1 MKAILLPIL
10 MYHKV
15 SNDEAKG
22 NYIVSIEA
30 FEDQMRYLSENGFK
44 TVVPE
49 EIRYLNEKPTHK
61 LIMITFDDGFETDYT
76 RAYPILKK
84 YGFRAVCFITT
95 DFVSKKGHL
104 TWEQIKK
111 LKEEGFSIQSHSH
124 THPLFGMLEASV
136 IRKEISISKKIIEDK
151 LNMNVISL
159 ALPGGSHP
167 GNIKEIAQEQGYQY
181 VFNSKPCIN
190 MLNGREI
197 TFFGRA
203 LINKKTSLEEFRRVV
218 NADKVTFLMASL
230 FYHLKNI
237 IKKLI
242 GQKIY
247 YLAWRRYF
255 V

>member
-1 MKAILLPIL
+1 MNKFYLPIL
-10 MYHKV
+10 MYHNL
-15 SNDEAKG
+15 SSDEVKE
-22 NYIVSIEA
+22 NYTIPIKA
-30 FEDQMRYLSENGFK
+30 FEDQMRYLSENCFK

-49 EIRYLNEKPTHK
+49 EIQYLKEKPTHK

-76 RAYPILKK
+76 LAYPILKK

-95 DFVSKKGHL
+95 GFVSKKGHL

-124 THPLFGMLEASV
+124 THPFFGMLEASV
-136 IRKEISISKKIIEDK
+136 IRKELSVSKKIIEDR
-151 LNMNVISL
+151 LNMNVSSL

-167 GNIKEIAQEQGYQY
+167 RNIKEIAQEQGYQY

-190 MLNGREI
+190 MLNERKI
-197 TFFGRA
+197 ISFGRA
-203 LINKKTSLEEFRRVV
+203 LINKKTSLKEFKQVV
-218 NADKVTFLMASL
+218 NANKVTFLRSL
-230 FYHLKNI
+230 SFYHLKNI

-242 GQKIY
+242 GHKIY
-247 YLAWRRYF
+247 YLVWRRYF